1 MDNDIAEEARDLLS
15 GFVYC
20 WACIY
25 LSPSINNMRCTIQ
38 EKEVKNLKTDGCIY
52 GRSPIPVT
60 KPL

>member
-1 MDNDIAEEARDLLS
+1 MDDDIVEEARDLLS

-25 LSPSINNMRCTIQ
+25 LSPNINNMRCAIQ
-38 EKEVKNLKTDGCIY
+38 EKEVKNIKKDGCIY
-52 GRSPIPVT
+52 GRSPIPIT